1 MVIRRCLGLLS
12 EILTTKFLMQYH
24 VLPFDCRCCRSSTQ
38 PKLVDSVEGCSVSRV
53 ACGFGHTVLVATP
66 GEPGSADAVS
76 LLPVLEPY
84 SIASKRAVYRGPTAY
99 FIFAKEEREKI
110 KPKGGLAAVNK
121 KRKKTSEGDNAGEAA
136 STSIGGM
143 IGQRWRSLSEE
154 DKMVYELKEDE
165 MRRAAGFA
173 DDDDQ
178 EGEDEEQSDSE
189 GETGESCVRHS
200 GSAYRA
206 CARLRPRVCARL
218 NAPNV
223 AIVKLRS
230 RRRLYLVLAA
240 LGSRPWRG
248 HPMGISLQL
257 SS

>member
-178 EGEDEEQSDSE
+178 EGDANLSRLSRAAKKRRQLAAAAEQDENDWLRIVADEE
-189 GETGESCVRHS
+189 
-200 GSAYRA
+200 
-206 CARLRPRVCARL
+206 
-218 NAPNV
+218 
-223 AIVKLRS
+223 
-230 RRRLYLVLAA
+230 AA
-240 LGSRPWRG
+240 AEEDAAADDEY
-248 HPMGISLQL
+248 
-257 SS
+257 